1 MRSTSIERRLPGD
14 NELPVFPAR
23 YAENNRPFCRTTRLG
38 EIFGKIPQQWRAV
51 AAEDVYHR
59 PFKDRQNLLGFVLMA
74 CVSEQARFLA
84 SIWDKFHLDEDF
96 RTAFIALA
104 KRGRLLDV
112 IDHTSKEHEKN
123 LLLVYDGVME
133 ARGKM

>member
-1 MRSTSIERRLPGD
+1 MRSTSIERRPPGD
-14 NELPVFPAR
+14 NELPTFPAR
-23 YAENNRPFCRTTRLG
+23 YAANNRPFRRTTRLG
-38 EIFGKIPQQWRAV
+38 EIFGKIPQQWRSV

-59 PFKDRQNLLGFVLMA
+59 PFKDRQTLLGFVLMA
-74 CVSEQARFLA
+74 CVGEQINFLA
-84 SIWDKFHLDEDF
+84 CVWDKFHPDADF
-96 RTAFIALA
+96 VTAFAALA

-112 IDHTSKEHEKN
+112 IDHTDKEHEKR